1 MTFEQI
7 RAIVIGRMQHWAGIP
22 TENVDLEPNGDT
34 PFDPSGKS
42 IWARLADVPGL
53 SSTPE
58 IGIAPCVRR
67 TGIIVIQLFVPSYKG
82 NLAITKAAD
91 TLVEH
96 FEFYSDPIGPFD
108 CYAASASTIGDD
120 GHGWYQVNVSI
131 PYRAY

>member
-7 RAIVIGRMQHWAGIP
+7 RGIVIGRMTEWAGIP
-22 TENVDLEPNGDT
+22 ASSVDYPNAPE
-34 PFDPSGKS
+34 PFDPIGKT

-58 IGIAPCVRR
+58 VGIGPCVRR
-67 TGIIVIQLFVPSYKG
+67 TGIIVIQLFVPTYKG
-82 NLAITKAAD
+82 TLAITKAAD

-96 FEFYSDPIGPFD
+96 FEYYSDPSGPFD
-108 CYAASASTIGDD
+108 CFAASAQVVGDD
-120 GHGWYQVNVSI
+120 GLGWYQVNVRI

>member
-7 RAIVIGRMQHWAGIP
+7 RAIVIGRMAQWAGIP
-22 TENVDLEPNGDT
+22 ADAVDYPNPPRPFEPAGR
-34 PFDPSGKS
+34 P

-58 IGIAPCVRR
+58 IGIGPCVRR
-67 TGIIVIQLFVPSYKG
+67 TGILVVQLFVPTYKG
-82 NLAITKAAD
+82 TLAITKAAD

-96 FEFYSDPIGPFD
+96 FEYYSDPSGPFD
-108 CYAASASTIGDD
+108 CFAASAQVVGDD
-120 GHGWYQVNVSI
+120 GLGWYQVNVRI

>member
-7 RAIVIGRMQHWAGIP
+7 REIVMARMEQWAGIP
-22 TENVDLEPNGDT
+22 AADVDYPNNPDG
-34 PFDPSGKS
+34 PFDPEGRP

-58 IGIAPCVRR
+58 VGIGPCVRR
-67 TGIIVIQLFVPSYKG
+67 TGIIVIQLFVPTYKG
-82 NLAITKAAD
+82 TLAITKAAD

-96 FEFYSDPIGPFD
+96 FEYYSDPSGPFD
-108 CYAASASTIGDD
+108 CFAASAQVVGDD
-120 GHGWYQVNVSI
+120 GRGFYQVNVRI